1 MEKTIPLR
9 MKIYGFLCALLLCL
23 SWVPALAQECPQPD
37 EKDVEVT
44 IVPPNL
50 DCNLPGELILRYV
63 GRVAIYESLYYS
75 VTIGEGGYP
84 EGKDAPTPGAP
95 VKFELP
101 ADMSAGTKITVAIRT
116 GCSAGSA
123 ERILNLVASPKN
135 LETVGLYLV
144 PIPAGN
150 GGGTSGGVQA
160 ALKGPHGITEATFYL
175 YKKDDLN
182 TVVARLRSTRP
193 YEGVTFINLAVGDYV
208 VKADAKP
215 SCTPT
220 TMPAHWKTDHF
231 ELESST
237 TIRPFNLIATGI
249 PGRGTCTGGVTAE
262 VSKINGVQQVEYR
275 VAKKAEPNTVLQTA
289 TVNYPKFTH
298 TFVGLPLGDYIL
310 SATEKTGNSTLTREF
325 TVENDTPKLQLK
337 LVHGS
342 FEGLSE
348 GELNVTLPNTTAACP
363 VKYTLTRKDDDG
375 KDASVPFTSMVKDN
389 VTEETTLIS
398 GLPYGNYEVK
408 AEYGGETLIG
418 NIQVIHE
425 TFQDVNINDNG
436 SAKLCEPTGEVSISY
451 FKPRYYVTKAK
462 IVDEK
467 TRALIREFTI
477 PANETYIPIKNL
489 FPGKYLL
496 LRKYDKYPKEDE
508 QTFSVYISEP
518 YFYQL
523 SVDMSNASAS
533 LCGDKPMAR
542 VPIYYNSSNGV
553 ESDETMMNFLK
564 GATYEI
570 RRVNNDPAR
579 GEVINKVV
587 ATGTVPQ
594 LKGNEKSYIE
604 TPALGNRIILISRCG
619 YPQNEF
625 YSYYDTVNE
634 DLLEI
639 FRFSPEFTFRGCGG
653 TGTDVNL
660 RVLAPNKE
668 PLPLITYKVKKKG
681 TDEVVAEYAMKEGV
695 KTAIIA
701 NMQPGDYTVEWY
713 AQCNPTKVY
722 TDAFRV
728 EDKVTEIKGAG
739 YKTDATCGDNGSI
752 SIGFTEFAN
761 INAWRHELYRASDN
775 QLIKAYGSG
784 STSSVGF
791 DNLAPGRYIVKSTP
805 IVECGEITPGRFEVE
820 IKRSET
826 QGATLSL
833 GTVIKRVTPFKNDGE
848 ASYSAYIP
856 AAKAKWRVLD
866 VVTGAEINKG
876 EAETT
881 NQKNPTQMIFRVDKL
896 PQTYK
901 IEVESPCGKVE
912 RVETLPLL
920 NEKGLPGFDVKV
932 KQPIVKCGVKGS
944 ITLNSLLK
952 AAGLPE
958 MGTKVELSKGS
969 YYDKKVVAEFTNPT
983 SIIGTHTFSDLDP
996 GTYQVAYYYNGMSAT
1011 QNVELREDATPLIPE
1026 EEDRVNYYNADGKAQ
1041 ITVKAI
1047 NVEPGTKMKVLV
1059 SYYKYEAGENKQIK
1073 VAESVVPADQPY
1085 TFEYTRP
1092 EGEDEYVDYSE
1103 VFLNGTILDG
1113 CYAGHKFQTRLR
1125 VYKAKFDFIADRNEM
1140 LCANDGEITLRV
1152 PKAFHGV
1159 SQVHYEITMDGND
1172 TYKEVVETKTP
1183 AIPKKVIGLQ
1193 PGSYTIK
1200 ARATF
1205 LKPDGDVEVVDIQKS
1220 AYLYT
1225 NYRNPLYATARP
1237 DYMVPTGAACPNG
1250 RIGLNIEGGR
1260 EDNYRVYL
1268 KSTPDGE
1275 VNPMRE
1281 LFTDPD
1287 GDGKGKLWGEGFKP
1301 GHYSLLVKDG
1311 CMEREIPDAEV
1322 VELPNTP
1329 KMTTYWDYM
1338 KLDER
1343 TTKTL
1348 KETRDS
1354 VWYDLRFDPSLF
1366 EENFRPIAYR
1376 AFEVQVV
1383 AKGAAPDDKQ
1393 WNSNWTKED
1402 DGRSTILGYAKRF
1415 NNCDGVDVLVRF
1427 KNCPT
1432 TVSRFPMTIPIQDAF
1447 TGVWTQ
1453 LKCNTVQWTFLS
1465 GEIGHRYKI
1474 KVTRRED
1481 NVVVREKEVIFNSHE
1496 DYLQRDP
1503 DLEFPSDKG
1512 YVIEMKPLDYCG
1524 DALTGGARYV
1534 NAINHKYEFE
1544 IEDNTILSDCDG
1556 RMFSFY
1562 SWTDCKLPMKYYAY
1576 EIEGTQETLVSESGN
1591 YVPYRWAPPFKFKKD
1606 KTYSIRVVEYGQPET
1621 TQIEV
1626 SKFTL
1631 NYKLPVKYRF
1641 SSGWNLESAS
1651 FCGNMHS
1658 FYSKGASFNSFGGT
1672 LEPIWADNDP
1682 YVQPYR
1688 YVTLPHMTVEA
1699 TQKAAP
1705 HRKFVATRVTRYY
1718 GGLTLS
1724 EWKEL
1729 LSDGTYAKDALAPD
1743 GEYTLVAKTECGDV
1757 PMPDDYIGRP
1767 VLDLK
1772 PSTVEAS
1779 CDGKFTVTPKGTLTY
1794 KGSTAGVEILSFYVE
1809 GDSFNTTR
1817 NWGESFDTYQ
1827 RKFTLIVNVK
1837 LKSTGRV
1844 CSVRWPFSMD
1854 DYVLAFDQSQSMSLF
1869 CEDSGKGI
1877 IHMALKG
1884 GQPPYTYKLMTPDE
1898 EELETKTVPGA
1909 VDFERG
1915 QLGQRFRIKAT
1926 DNCGLSWIYQ
1936 DVQIQDPAAVS
1947 ASMRGRERF
1956 CEGDRAVMTARFFP
1970 NVTYEWTLP
1979 NGTKVP
1985 GRELTFQAD
1994 KNSGGVYTVEIHLT
2008 TCTVT
2013 LTGRYQVGIVTL
2025 QEVDNFP
2032 TEKTGCAGESILIEA
2047 GPAKAT
2053 LNGEDA
2059 SNEVTYQ
2066 WQTTKTP
2073 SDDNSWSSGYDDT
2086 GVNNFFRQ
2094 TDPGVYYVRRK
2105 AKLGSCE
2112 ATSSICKVTLASGI
2126 NVAMSPNERELTIDH
2141 KNPFTLTAGIVT
2153 GNPNRTYQWQRSL
2166 DKKTWENV
2174 GTEENFTEE
2183 NRVGNTVYYRRNI
2196 SSEGCFFQGDVI
2208 TVHFKKR
2215 RGAYIN
2221 PQLRQRTYQD

>member
-63 GRVAIYESLYYS
+63 GRVAIYESIYYA

-84 EGKDAPTPGAP
+84 DGKEAPTPGAP

-101 ADMSAGTKITVAIRT
+101 ADMSSGTKITVAIRT
-116 GCSAGSA
+116 ACSAGSA
-123 ERILNLVASPKN
+123 EKTLNLVASPKN
-135 LETVGLYLV
+135 LETVGLHLV

-215 SCTPT
+215 SCSPT

-237 TIRPFNLIATGI
+237 TVRPFNLIATGI

-289 TVNYPKFTH
+289 TVDFPKFTH
-298 TFVGLPLGDYIL
+298 TFVGLSVGDYIL
-310 SATEKTGNSTLTREF
+310 SATEKTSNSTLTREF

-363 VKYTLTRKDDDG
+363 VKYTLTRKDDDE
-375 KDASVPFTSMVKDN
+375 KDASVPFTSLVKDN

-398 GLPYGNYEVK
+398 GLPFGNYEVK

-418 NIQVIHE
+418 KVQVGQEIFE
-425 TFQDVNINDNG
+425 SASINNEE
-436 SAKLCEPTGEVSISY
+436 SAKLCEPTGKVTIRY
-451 FKPRYYVTKAK
+451 YKTRYYVTKAK
-462 IVDEK
+462 IVDAK
-467 TRALIREFTI
+467 TRALVREFTI
-477 PANETYIPIKNL
+477 PANETDFSIDNL
-489 FPGKYLL
+489 FPGEYLL

-508 QTFSVYISEP
+508 TTFSVYTPTP

-523 SVDMSNASAS
+523 SVDLSSASAS

-542 VPIYYNSSNGV
+542 IPIYYSGSNGV

-570 RRVNNDPAR
+570 RLFNDDPEK
-579 GEVINKVV
+579 GELVNKVV

-604 TPALGNRIILISRCG
+604 TPVLGNRIVLISRCG
-619 YPQNEF
+619 YPQNE
-625 YSYYDTVNE
+625 YYGNYAGVNPE
-634 DLLEI
+634 LFKI

-660 RVLAPNKE
+660 RVLARNEE

-681 TDEVVAEYAMKEGV
+681 SDEVVAEYAMKEGV

-728 EDKVTEIKGAG
+728 EDKVTEIKGDG
-739 YKTDATCGDNGSI
+739 YTTYATCGNNGSF
-752 SIGFTEFAN
+752 SIGFTNFTN

-784 STSSVGF
+784 ATSYVAF
-791 DNLAPGRYIVKSTP
+791 DGLAPGRYIVKSTP

-820 IKRSET
+820 VKQNPDNDVSLY
-826 QGATLSL
+826 LSQ
-833 GTVIKRVTPFKNDGE
+833 VEKRVTPFKNDG
-848 ASYSAYIP
+848 AATYSISLSAK
-856 AAKAKWRVLD
+856 KAKWRVLD

-881 NQKNPTQMIFRVDKL
+881 NQKNPTQLIFRVDKL

-901 IEVESPCGKVE
+901 IEVETPCGKIE
-912 RVETLPLL
+912 KVETLPLL
-920 NEKGLPGFDVKV
+920 NEEGLPGFDVKV
-932 KQPIVKCGVKGS
+932 SHPLVKCGLKGS
-944 ITLNSLLK
+944 ITINSLLK

-958 MGTKVELSKGS
+958 MGTKVELRTTDFK
-969 YYDKKVVAEFTNPT
+969 YKVVAEFTNPT

-996 GTYQVAYYYNGMSAT
+996 GTYRVYYYYNGMSTT
-1011 QNVELREDATPLIPE
+1011 QNVELNE
-1026 EEDRVNYYNADGKAQ
+1026 EVRPRFSENYERSYYFNADGKVQ
-1041 ITVKAI
+1041 ITVNAI
-1047 NVEPGTKMKVLV
+1047 NAQPGTQMKLV
-1059 SYYKYEAGENKQIK
+1059 VSHYKYEAGENKQIK
-1073 VAESVVPADQPY
+1073 DGEYVVPADQPY

-1092 EGEDEYVDYSE
+1092 EGDDAAVDYSE
-1103 VFLNGTILDG
+1103 VYLNATILDG
-1113 CYAGHKFQTRLR
+1113 CYAGHKFQTRLE

-1159 SQVHYEITMDGND
+1159 SQVHYEITKEGDD
-1172 TYKEVVETKTP
+1172 TYREVVETKTP

-1193 PGSYTIK
+1193 QGSYKIK

-1205 LKPDGDVEVVDIQKS
+1205 LKPGGDVEVVDIEKS
-1220 AYLYT
+1220 VYLNTGY
-1225 NYRNPLYATARP
+1225 YKALYATARP

-1275 VNPMRE
+1275 VNPMQE

-1329 KMTTYWDYM
+1329 KMTTYYWDYLR
-1338 KLDER
+1338 LDER
-1343 TTKTL
+1343 TDKTL

-1354 VWYDLRFDPSLF
+1354 LQYSLRFDPSLF
-1366 EENFRPIAYR
+1366 EENFRPNAYS

-1393 WNSNWTKED
+1393 WNSNWSREA
-1402 DGRSTILGYAKRF
+1402 DGRSTISGYAARF

-1432 TVSRFPMTIPIQDAF
+1432 TVSRFPMTLPINDAF
-1447 TGVWTQ
+1447 SGLWNH
-1453 LKCNTVQWTFLS
+1453 LKCNTVQWTFVR
-1465 GEIGHRYKI
+1465 GEIGKRFKI

-1503 DLEFPSDKG
+1503 ELEFPSDKS
-1512 YVIEMKPLDYCG
+1512 YVIEMTALDYCG
-1524 DALTGGARYV
+1524 DALTGGNRYSY
-1534 NAINHKYEFE
+1534 AINHKYEFE
-1544 IEDNTILSDCDG
+1544 IEDYTILSDCDG
-1556 RMFSFY
+1556 RQFSFY

-1576 EIEGTQETLVSESGN
+1576 EIEGTQETLVSQSGN
-1591 YVPYRWAPPFKFKKD
+1591 YVPYRWVSPFKFKKD
-1606 KTYSIRVVEYGQPET
+1606 KTYSIRVVEYGQPES

-1641 SSGWNLESAS
+1641 PAGSNLESAS
-1651 FCGNMHS
+1651 FCGNMYDS
-1658 FYSKGASFNSFGGT
+1658 FKKVSDLNYFGGT
-1672 LEPIWADNDP
+1672 LESIWADNDP

-1688 YVTLPHMTVEA
+1688 YVTLPHMTIEA

-1705 HRKFVATRVTRYY
+1705 HRKFVATTVNRYY
-1718 GGLTLS
+1718 NGLSLS
-1724 EWKEL
+1724 DWKEL
-1729 LSDGTYAKDALAPD
+1729 LSDGTYAKNALAPD
-1743 GEYTLVAKTECGDV
+1743 GEYSFVAKTECGDV
-1757 PMPDDYIGRP
+1757 PMDDDYIGRP

-1772 PSTVEAS
+1772 PSTVETF

-1794 KGSTAGVEILSFYVE
+1794 KGTTAGVEILSFYVD

-1827 RKFTLIVNVK
+1827 RKFTLIVNIK

-1947 ASMRGRERF
+1947 ASMKGNESF
-1956 CEGDRAVMTARFFP
+1956 CEGDHAVMTARFFP

-1985 GRELTFQAD
+1985 GRKLTFQAD

-2013 LTGRYQVGIVTL
+2013 LTGKYQVGIATL

-2032 TEKTGCAGESILIEA
+2032 TEKTGCAGESIQISA
-2047 GPAKAT
+2047 DAAHAT
-2053 LNGEDA
+2053 LDGEDA
-2059 SNEVTYQ
+2059 SEEVTYE
-2066 WQTTKTP
+2066 WQTTQTP
-2073 SDDNSWSSGYDDT
+2073 TDDNSWSTDYYFKGK
-2086 GVNNFFRQ
+2086 NFYFTQ
-2094 TDPGVYYVRRK
+2094 TAPGVYYVRRK
-2105 AKLGSCE
+2105 SKLGSCE

-2126 NVAMSPNERELTIDH
+2126 NVAMTPNERELTIDH

-2153 GNPNRTYQWQRSL
+2153 GNPNRTYQWQRSV

-2196 SSEGCFFQGDVI
+2196 SSDGCFFQGDVI